1 MSFIISD
8 TLDYYSKH
16 TKGIAFI
23 PTPTGSGKSFE
34 AAIFAMLKAINSGR
48 TLVFT
53 TPRIKN
59 KNEFVENLFERI
71 DNFFGEDKEN
81 RNRVKSKILV
91 LDPNTVSRTNNLSQV
106 KKDILNILKYNDDLK
121 KSFSNLEYYILMK
134 QDKKNPT
141 DSFPEE
147 DFREAERSFRH
158 NLSKIFNERY
168 KKEVVGKDISP
179 YEFMMS
185 SDEWRF
191 ISKLYP
197 ASLCSAKQIFIMTS
211 SKFLVKNDP
220 IISEKYYFFN
230 NKDFMRNAIIIIDE
244 VDFVKREILDNI
256 FSKNLVKDIA
266 EIFKSIF
273 NALYHEEEM
282 DFKDI
287 DEYKIKINKL
297 SFDCKEIKEKYFKN
311 KWAIKFYKKNKDKE
325 GIIEEAQFIDKI
337 MNYTSAES
345 YYDTNKSYV
354 YIPYCKALETIN
366 PDIQSNIIISKNDLN
381 SLADFEFLDLNTII
395 NDISHYINSAFFE
408 FSSIAKVYKE
418 RRKHRKKIE
427 LSDSDSIS
435 SVLKKLN
442 FSKDS
447 SLNFVDYILDIVE
460 NKNFNKELSSNSTF
474 LYSVYDRG
482 FSIVNILQEEKF
494 GGDCSLNN
502 YEMKYTPELMLADWT
517 SKALII
523 GMSATAEHPGISN
536 FNWNYISKKLE
547 SYNKEDIKIHEIPED
562 IMKSLKND
570 YYNKT
575 RGYSVDINT
584 GIPREIKTI
593 AKSIKVDCKNT
604 CVNVAKDLAILFTGE
619 LNPSRAK
626 IDFINQSTNY
636 HFGNIASLESRLKLK
651 KSKKTSISDPV
662 FEYTRLKKIWIFI
675 KNILELY
682 KSNACNKAAISNGI
696 IMTNK
701 GIDLDGNEI
710 FSLSNIKMGTI
721 CIYANVF
728 DVSFEE
734 AKKAADNMF
743 VVINSGDLNNENQ
756 DKIKFIKDKFK
767 RNEPIF
773 MFTTYG
779 SVSRGN
785 NLKVNIGK
793 NELRQRISN
802 NYLYLINDW
811 TNNGYVDWDSIY
823 IEKPAYIIPKLS
835 DNYYDNNDRSST
847 SKATINTRLRTFL
860 MIEELLYRK
869 EIDKSQ
875 KNILLK
881 EVFNS
886 FQSQNPSSEEYKNL
900 YSTPS
905 VLAEYTTTIYQTI
918 GRISRTNVK
927 KPCSAIFYDYDIVN
941 YVDFDSSVKP
951 SVKEKLNI
959 PIISNEFKR
968 FIEDVKKEKDILY
981 NASKEKSYKSF
992 EEKNRFIYEVLSNI
1006 LDRGRSDDGWCK
1018 DLQILWETIR
1028 NIVLK
1033 YPVISKEKLEELS
1046 FSFNKMPYAIYM
1058 NLKLEDLY
1066 LNLKRGRG
1074 NPTNK
1079 PFIYYYAPGLY
1090 ISNNNN
1096 NVYSLNDF
1104 KDVLVDKRLDYQ
1116 PSKLF
1121 KYEVSLED
1129 SRLSK
1134 LLRNDIVYN
1143 HWIKNGFSI
1152 NWKINKSE
1160 KYYGMISPIVFNNIY
1175 KGALGEEVVKALF
1188 IENGIPISN
1197 IEGPKIYEKF
1207 DFVINENEKIIYI
1220 DVKNF
1225 SETSMHKDFANEGL
1239 SEKLNKKINSL
1250 KPDCVAVINLI
1261 DEFGEREFLD
1271 KFCGED
1277 NSTKLITCPGIF
1289 YINIFNNLKINLD
1302 GDKKDIFTKIKEIIY
1317 E

>member
-1 MSFIISD
+1 
-8 TLDYYSKH
+8 
-16 TKGIAFI
+16 
-23 PTPTGSGKSFE
+23 
-34 AAIFAMLKAINSGR
+34 
-48 TLVFT
+48 
-53 TPRIKN
+53 
-59 KNEFVENLFERI
+59 
-71 DNFFGEDKEN
+71 
-81 RNRVKSKILV
+81 
-91 LDPNTVSRTNNLSQV
+91 
-106 KKDILNILKYNDDLK
+106 
-121 KSFSNLEYYILMK
+121 
-134 QDKKNPT
+134 
-141 DSFPEE
+141 
-147 DFREAERSFRH
+147 
-158 NLSKIFNERY
+158 
-168 KKEVVGKDISP
+168 
-179 YEFMMS
+179 
-185 SDEWRF
+185 
-191 ISKLYP
+191 
-197 ASLCSAKQIFIMTS
+197 
-211 SKFLVKNDP
+211 
-220 IISEKYYFFN
+220 
-230 NKDFMRNAIIIIDE
+230 
-244 VDFVKREILDNI
+244 
-256 FSKNLVKDIA
+256 
-266 EIFKSIF
+266 
-273 NALYHEEEM
+273 
-282 DFKDI
+282 
-287 DEYKIKINKL
+287 
-297 SFDCKEIKEKYFKN
+297 
-311 KWAIKFYKKNKDKE
+311 
-325 GIIEEAQFIDKI
+325 
-337 MNYTSAES
+337 
-345 YYDTNKSYV
+345 
-354 YIPYCKALETIN
+354 
-366 PDIQSNIIISKNDLN
+366 
-381 SLADFEFLDLNTII
+381 
-395 NDISHYINSAFFE
+395 
-408 FSSIAKVYKE
+408 
-418 RRKHRKKIE
+418 
-427 LSDSDSIS
+427 
-435 SVLKKLN
+435 
-442 FSKDS
+442 
-447 SLNFVDYILDIVE
+447 
-460 NKNFNKELSSNSTF
+460 
-474 LYSVYDRG
+474 
-482 FSIVNILQEEKF
+482 
-494 GGDCSLNN
+494 
-502 YEMKYTPELMLADWT
+502 
-517 SKALII
+517 
-523 GMSATAEHPGISN
+523 
-536 FNWNYISKKLE
+536 
-547 SYNKEDIKIHEIPED
+547 
-562 IMKSLKND
+562 
-570 YYNKT
+570 
-575 RGYSVDINT
+575 
-584 GIPREIKTI
+584 
-593 AKSIKVDCKNT
+593 
-604 CVNVAKDLAILFTGE
+604 
-619 LNPSRAK
+619 
-626 IDFINQSTNY
+626 
-636 HFGNIASLESRLKLK
+636 
-651 KSKKTSISDPV
+651 
-662 FEYTRLKKIWIFI
+662 
-675 KNILELY
+675 
-682 KSNACNKAAISNGI
+682 
-696 IMTNK
+696 MTNK

-835 DNYYDNNDRSST
+835 DNYYDNNDRSTT

-981 NASKEKSYKSF
+981 NASKENSYKSF

-1046 FSFNKMPYAIYM
+1046 PSFNKMPYAIYM

-1079 PFIYYYAPGLY
+1079 PFIYFYAPGLY
-1090 ISNNNN
+1090 ISNDNN

-1104 KDVLVDKRLDYQ
+1104 KDVLVAKRLDYQ

>member
-1 MSFIISD
+1 
-8 TLDYYSKH
+8 
-16 TKGIAFI
+16 
-23 PTPTGSGKSFE
+23 
-34 AAIFAMLKAINSGR
+34 
-48 TLVFT
+48 
-53 TPRIKN
+53 
-59 KNEFVENLFERI
+59 
-71 DNFFGEDKEN
+71 
-81 RNRVKSKILV
+81 
-91 LDPNTVSRTNNLSQV
+91 
-106 KKDILNILKYNDDLK
+106 
-121 KSFSNLEYYILMK
+121 
-134 QDKKNPT
+134 
-141 DSFPEE
+141 
-147 DFREAERSFRH
+147 
-158 NLSKIFNERY
+158 
-168 KKEVVGKDISP
+168 
-179 YEFMMS
+179 
-185 SDEWRF
+185 
-191 ISKLYP
+191 
-197 ASLCSAKQIFIMTS
+197 
-211 SKFLVKNDP
+211 
-220 IISEKYYFFN
+220 
-230 NKDFMRNAIIIIDE
+230 
-244 VDFVKREILDNI
+244 
-256 FSKNLVKDIA
+256 
-266 EIFKSIF
+266 
-273 NALYHEEEM
+273 
-282 DFKDI
+282 
-287 DEYKIKINKL
+287 
-297 SFDCKEIKEKYFKN
+297 
-311 KWAIKFYKKNKDKE
+311 
-325 GIIEEAQFIDKI
+325 
-337 MNYTSAES
+337 
-345 YYDTNKSYV
+345 
-354 YIPYCKALETIN
+354 
-366 PDIQSNIIISKNDLN
+366 
-381 SLADFEFLDLNTII
+381 
-395 NDISHYINSAFFE
+395 
-408 FSSIAKVYKE
+408 
-418 RRKHRKKIE
+418 
-427 LSDSDSIS
+427 
-435 SVLKKLN
+435 
-442 FSKDS
+442 
-447 SLNFVDYILDIVE
+447 
-460 NKNFNKELSSNSTF
+460 
-474 LYSVYDRG
+474 
-482 FSIVNILQEEKF
+482 
-494 GGDCSLNN
+494 
-502 YEMKYTPELMLADWT
+502 
-517 SKALII
+517 
-523 GMSATAEHPGISN
+523 
-536 FNWNYISKKLE
+536 
-547 SYNKEDIKIHEIPED
+547 
-562 IMKSLKND
+562 
-570 YYNKT
+570 
-575 RGYSVDINT
+575 
-584 GIPREIKTI
+584 
-593 AKSIKVDCKNT
+593 
-604 CVNVAKDLAILFTGE
+604 
-619 LNPSRAK
+619 
-626 IDFINQSTNY
+626 
-636 HFGNIASLESRLKLK
+636 
-651 KSKKTSISDPV
+651 
-662 FEYTRLKKIWIFI
+662 
-675 KNILELY
+675 
-682 KSNACNKAAISNGI
+682 
-696 IMTNK
+696 MTNK

-835 DNYYDNNDRSST
+835 DNYYDNNDRSTT

-981 NASKEKSYKSF
+981 NASKENSYKSF

-1028 NIVLK
+1028 NIILK

-1046 FSFNKMPYAIYM
+1046 SSFNKMPYAIYM
-1058 NLKLEDLY
+1058 NLNLEDLY
-1066 LNLKRGRG
+1066 INLKRGRG

-1090 ISNNNN
+1090 ISNDNN

-1104 KDVLVDKRLDYQ
+1104 KDVLVAKRLDYQ

>member
-1 MSFIISD
+1 M
-8 TLDYYSKH
+8 
-16 TKGIAFI
+16 
-23 PTPTGSGKSFE
+23 
-34 AAIFAMLKAINSGR
+34 
-48 TLVFT
+48 
-53 TPRIKN
+53 
-59 KNEFVENLFERI
+59 
-71 DNFFGEDKEN
+71 
-81 RNRVKSKILV
+81 
-91 LDPNTVSRTNNLSQV
+91 
-106 KKDILNILKYNDDLK
+106 
-121 KSFSNLEYYILMK
+121 
-134 QDKKNPT
+134 
-141 DSFPEE
+141 
-147 DFREAERSFRH
+147 
-158 NLSKIFNERY
+158 
-168 KKEVVGKDISP
+168 
-179 YEFMMS
+179 
-185 SDEWRF
+185 
-191 ISKLYP
+191 
-197 ASLCSAKQIFIMTS
+197 
-211 SKFLVKNDP
+211 
-220 IISEKYYFFN
+220 
-230 NKDFMRNAIIIIDE
+230 
-244 VDFVKREILDNI
+244 
-256 FSKNLVKDIA
+256 
-266 EIFKSIF
+266 
-273 NALYHEEEM
+273 
-282 DFKDI
+282 
-287 DEYKIKINKL
+287 
-297 SFDCKEIKEKYFKN
+297 
-311 KWAIKFYKKNKDKE
+311 
-325 GIIEEAQFIDKI
+325 
-337 MNYTSAES
+337 
-345 YYDTNKSYV
+345 
-354 YIPYCKALETIN
+354 
-366 PDIQSNIIISKNDLN
+366 
-381 SLADFEFLDLNTII
+381 
-395 NDISHYINSAFFE
+395 
-408 FSSIAKVYKE
+408 
-418 RRKHRKKIE
+418 
-427 LSDSDSIS
+427 
-435 SVLKKLN
+435 
-442 FSKDS
+442 
-447 SLNFVDYILDIVE
+447 
-460 NKNFNKELSSNSTF
+460 
-474 LYSVYDRG
+474 
-482 FSIVNILQEEKF
+482 
-494 GGDCSLNN
+494 
-502 YEMKYTPELMLADWT
+502 
-517 SKALII
+517 
-523 GMSATAEHPGISN
+523 
-536 FNWNYISKKLE
+536 
-547 SYNKEDIKIHEIPED
+547 
-562 IMKSLKND
+562 
-570 YYNKT
+570 
-575 RGYSVDINT
+575 
-584 GIPREIKTI
+584 
-593 AKSIKVDCKNT
+593 
-604 CVNVAKDLAILFTGE
+604 
-619 LNPSRAK
+619 NPSRAK

-682 KSNACNKAAISNGI
+682 KSNACNKATISNGI

-959 PIISNEFKR
+959 PIISKEFKR

-981 NASKEKSYKSF
+981 NASKENSYKSF

-1046 FSFNKMPYAIYM
+1046 SSFNKMPYAIYM

-1090 ISNNNN
+1090 ISNDNN

-1104 KDVLVDKRLDYQ
+1104 KDVLVAKRLDYQ

-1207 DFVINENEKIIYI
+1207 DFVINENEKTIYI

-1250 KPDCVAVINLI
+1250 KPDCVAIINLI